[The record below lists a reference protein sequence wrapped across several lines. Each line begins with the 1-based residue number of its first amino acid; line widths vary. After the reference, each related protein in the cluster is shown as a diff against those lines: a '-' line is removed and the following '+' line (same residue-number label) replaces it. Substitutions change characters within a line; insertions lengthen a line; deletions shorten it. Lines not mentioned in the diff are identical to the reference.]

1 LNKEPTMN
9 QRLLR
14 SAAAGVLLLSLAAC
28 GGGHDN
34 DDDANAD
41 DSRVPASALAS
52 WEAFTRWVGDR
63 PASDRAEPV
72 SVGDIDAPTSD
83 SDDPIDGG

>member
-1 LNKEPTMN
+1 MN

-14 SAAAGVLLLSLAAC
+14 SAAACVLLLSLAAC
-28 GGGHDN
+28 GGGRD

-41 DSRVPASALAS
+41 DNRVPASALAS
-52 WEAFTRWVGDR
+52 WDAFTRWVGDR

-72 SVGDIDAPTSD
+72 SVGDIDAPTTD
-83 SDDPIDGG
+83 SDEPI

>member
-1 LNKEPTMN
+1 MNK
-9 QRLLR
+9 RLLLPVAT
-14 SAAAGVLLLSLAAC
+14 SVLLLSLAAC
-28 GGGHDN
+28 GGGHD

-52 WEAFTRWVGDR
+52 WDAFTRWVGGR
-63 PASDRAEPV
+63 PPSDRAEPV

-83 SDDPIDGG
+83 SDEPIDGG